1 MNTIK
6 VGNFTADGGIIN
18 LPLGFIP
25 DYFQLHNVGEG
36 TNPNMYQWFRAQE
49 QVMATTMQE
58 GMITT
63 GTSGVVTLAADDAG
77 IIAYESSAQGPTVTT
92 WTKAVGDAATAA
104 TATAPGTYVKPS
116 VASDGDRGS
125 IFECVTAG
133 TSAATEP
140 TWPDADGEQVTDG
153 TTVWEKVNVSLQRVG
168 YQGVV
173 IQDNIQTD
181 GEENFYL
188 ALQAT
193 QSVDH
198 GDVDGWT
205 DGIDPNA

>member
-1 MNTIK
+1 MNDNIK
-6 VGNFTADGGIIN
+6 VGNFTADGGLIN
-18 LPLGFIP
+18 LPLGYIP

-49 QVMATTMQE
+49 QVMGTTMQE

-63 GTSGVVTLAADDAG
+63 GTSGIVTLAAADAG
-77 IIAYESSAQGPTVTT
+77 IIAYDTGAEAPSIAT
-92 WTKAVGDAATAA
+92 WTQTLADAAAA
-104 TATAPGTYVKPS
+104 GAYFKAS
-116 VASDGDRGS
+116 VASDADRGS
-125 IFECVTAG
+125 IFELTTAG
-133 TSAATEP
+133 TGTAVEP
-140 TWPDADGEQVTDG
+140 TWPEADGATVTDG
-153 TTVWEKVNVSLQRVG
+153 TNVFTKVNVSKQRIG

-188 ALQAT
+188 ALKAI
-193 QSVDH
+193 QSIDH

-205 DGIDPNA
+205 DGIDSDA

>member
-1 MNTIK
+1 MDNIK

-58 GMITT
+58 GIITT
-63 GTSGVVTLAADDAG
+63 GTTGVITLAADDAG
-77 IIAYESSAQGPTVTT
+77 IIAYSTGSQAPTVDT
-92 WTKAVGDAATAA
+92 WTKAVGDAAVA
-104 TATAPGTYVKPS
+104 GDYVKPS
-116 VASDGDRGS
+116 VASPSDRGS
-125 IFECVTAG
+125 IYVMITAG
-133 TSAATEP
+133 TSDATEP
-140 TWPDADGEQVTDG
+140 IWPDADGGQILDG
-153 TTVWEKVNVSLQRVG
+153 TCLWEKVNVSKQRTG

-193 QSVDH
+193 QSIDH